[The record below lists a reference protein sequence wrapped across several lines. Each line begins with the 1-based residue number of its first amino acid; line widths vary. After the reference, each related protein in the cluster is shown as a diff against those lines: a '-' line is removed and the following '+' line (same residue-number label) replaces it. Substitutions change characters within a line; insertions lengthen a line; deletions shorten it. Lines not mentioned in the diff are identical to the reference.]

1 MVLLIDQLLQ
11 ELMGEK
17 GRDLMGIPLL
27 NRAKMEH
34 IWTTQKKHVKCIQD
48 VPGVLLYTETGSC
61 TKEGF
66 QLTTYRLAECLVELR
81 HQTSMTIHSQQPIN
95 IVGLWQ
101 DLLDYDKQR
110 VVFAARHQEKLTNG
124 RFRHKN
130 KVEFTPD
137 VVSLKWRV
145 LASTGSPAQWID
157 CCRLVEAMFIRLWN
171 IHKNPKKQGNTTMS
185 RWTLNL
191 QDYRKIRQLVVGNEQ
206 GWTGY
211 REYRAFS
218 GGPMVIFCLF
228 SPPLQVAELN
238 LSDRIVAL
246 EETVAR
252 LSSENQQL
260 KDKTDD
266 LESRSRRCNLRI
278 VGIPEKMERGD
289 PVGFMTGFFTEEH
302 TGTSWMHF
310 TCFFWV
316 VQMCS
321 ILARFSSESP
331 MRSLP
336 SLPHQSLQQ
345 LINEEDHRGV
355 FSVSSACRTWTAQ
368 P

>member
-218 GGPMVIFCLF
+218 RWANGDILSFFAAAPSGRTELEVACERTFSTLKFIKSRLQSSLSGNRLEMLMLMATEKDILMSLGSDMVIDR
-228 SPPLQVAELN
+228 VAEK
-238 LSDRIVAL
+238 SDL
-246 EETVAR
+246 
-252 LSSENQQL
+252 
-260 KDKTDD
+260 
-266 LESRSRRCNLRI
+266 LR
-278 VGIPEKMERGD
+278 K
-289 PVGFMTGFFTEEH
+289 
-302 TGTSWMHF
+302 
-310 TCFFWV
+310 
-316 VQMCS
+316 
-321 ILARFSSESP
+321 L
-331 MRSLP
+331 L
-336 SLPHQSLQQ
+336 L
-345 LINEEDHRGV
+345 
-355 FSVSSACRTWTAQ
+355 
-368 P
+368 